1 MIDVFD
7 CSVFDLYD
15 CSFFSCVNC
24 SVSTRGCVVIV
35 CKNFVYSLTVAANVR
50 TVPPFVPQSAYNFVS
65 YRGVAAVST

>member
-1 MIDVFD
+1 MIGVFD
-7 CSVFDLYD
+7 CSVFDLFD
-15 CSFFSCVNC
+15 CSFLASDNC
-24 SVSTRGCVVIV
+24 SVLTRGCVVIV